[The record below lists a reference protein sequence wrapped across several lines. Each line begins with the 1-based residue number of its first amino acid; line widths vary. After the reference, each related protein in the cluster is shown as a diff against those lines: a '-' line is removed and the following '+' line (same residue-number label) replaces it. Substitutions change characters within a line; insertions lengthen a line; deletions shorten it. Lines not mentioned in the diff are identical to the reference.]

1 MQRIKGALI
10 RGGETKIN
18 LNYAED
24 QGALIRGG
32 ETKINLNYAEDQGA
46 LIRGGET
53 KINLN
58 YAEVLHNCYSYIP
71 KQTSILVCLV
81 LQNNVKT
88 PNQNIEN
95 MNLKSMSAENLVHCK
110 NVMQGKLIAV
120 AYTLRTY

>member
-10 RGGETKIN
+10 RGGQTKMN
-18 LNYAED
+18 LNYAEN

-32 ETKINLNYAEDQGA
+32 QTM
-46 LIRGGET
+46 
-53 KINLN
+53 INLN
-58 YAEVLHNCYSYIP
+58 YAEVLHNCNSYIP

-88 PNQNIEN
+88 QNQN
-95 MNLKSMSAENLVHCK
+95 LVYCK

-120 AYTLRTY
+120 AYTH

>member
-10 RGGETKIN
+10 RGGQTKMN
-18 LNYAED
+18 LNYAEN

-32 ETKINLNYAEDQGA
+32 QT
-46 LIRGGET
+46 
-53 KINLN
+53 NLN
-58 YAEVLHNCYSYIP
+58 YAEVLHNCNSYIP

-88 PNQNIEN
+88 QNQNIEN